1 MMNSPVSTMKSPMY
15 NNDKNPTTGQYWR
28 IVRTIIWKDINIE
41 MRKKTLVSALLIFS
55 VMVTLIFTFALDLDK
70 STRDNVAVGVLW
82 VTFVFASTL
91 GLNQTFANEK
101 YHRSL
106 EGMLLSP
113 VDYTAIFVGK
123 FISTYIFVIIIEI
136 IIIPMFYILYGIPLF
151 SPLFLLIVL
160 LGSFGYTLVGT
171 LLTSIAIRTQVREIM
186 LPILLFPVSMP
197 IIIASVQCSNAIL
210 SGANWGQFSNAF
222 NLVIVYDIIFIGV
235 AIMTFDHLIQ
245 E

>member
-1 MMNSPVSTMKSPMY
+1 MMNSPVITMKSPMY
-15 NNDKNPTTGQYWR
+15 NNDKHPRTGQYWR
-28 IVRTIIWKDINIE
+28 TVKTIIWKDLSIE
-41 MRKKTLVSALLIFS
+41 MRKKTLISALFIFC
-55 VMVTLIFTFALDLDK
+55 VMVTLVFTFALDLDK
-70 STRDNVAVGVLW
+70 STKDNVSVGVLW
-82 VTFVFASTL
+82 VTFVFSSTL

-101 YHRSL
+101 KHGSL
-106 EGMLLSP
+106 EGMLLAP
-113 VDYTAIFVGK
+113 IDHTAIFVGK

-136 IIIPMFYILYGIPLF
+136 IIIPMFYILYGISLF

-235 AIMTFDHLIQ
+235 AIMTFEYLIQ